1 MATKIGA
8 GGRQQ
13 NYDPHT
19 GRYTSTTFCRP
30 PEIVKE
36 EKKRLKE
43 RLRREE
49 LFNRAQNS
57 RDPLVFE
64 TFRAIESVLP
74 GHVQAVNI
82 KKNDP
87 AISDLREFDIITK
100 KCIIE
105 VKSSKHLT
113 RGEKQFP
120 AQKRYA
126 EVEAHKHYFVFA
138 PNVSRAS
145 VAKFFDMGIVV
156 INTHRKLVNIIK
168 EYEK

>member
-64 TFRAIESVLP
+64 TFRAIESALP

-82 KKNDP
+82 KEREPDTKK
-87 AISDLREFDIITK
+87 LREFDIITK

-105 VKSSKHLT
+105 VKSSNRFDGGK
-113 RGEKQFP
+113 KQFS

-126 EVEAHKHYFVFA
+126 EEEAHKHHLVYA
-138 PNVSRAS
+138 PHAPGLS
-145 VAKFFDMGIVV
+145 VANFSKDGIRVLKTHTDL
-156 INTHRKLVNIIK
+156 INAIK

>member
-30 PEIVKE
+30 PEIVEE
-36 EKKRLKE
+36 EKKRLNE

-64 TFRAIESVLP
+64 TFRAIESALP

-82 KKNDP
+82 KEREPDTKK
-87 AISDLREFDIITK
+87 LREFDIITK

-105 VKSSKHLT
+105 VKSKHHLKKAK
-113 RGEKQFP
+113 RQFK
-120 AQKRYA
+120 AQKIYA
-126 EVEAHKHYFVFA
+126 EKKHKYHLVYA
-138 PNVSRAS
+138 PNVAQKTVLDFSQAGYRIL
-145 VAKFFDMGIVV
+145 KTHTDL
-156 INTHRKLVNIIK
+156 INAIK